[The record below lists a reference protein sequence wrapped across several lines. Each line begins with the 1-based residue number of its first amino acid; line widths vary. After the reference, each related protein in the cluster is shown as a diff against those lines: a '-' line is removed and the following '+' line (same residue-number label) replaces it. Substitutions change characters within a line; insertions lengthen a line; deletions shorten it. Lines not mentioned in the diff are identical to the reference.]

1 MHQGLS
7 AHPAEFSNLAQ
18 LQDAPQPQLG
28 AVLELSNQRGA
39 FGDFIDDLHTDEDL
53 RLSLN
58 LQPSS
63 RRAQGTGRR
72 LISAVMPHRGEQVP
86 HG

>member
-18 LQDAPQPQLG
+18 LQDAPKPQLG

-39 FGDFIDDLHTDEDL
+39 LGDFINDLHADKDL
-53 RLSLN
+53 RLSLT
-58 LQPSS
+58 LQQSS
-63 RRAQGTGRR
+63 RRAQGAGGR
-72 LISAVMPHRGEQVP
+72 LLSAMLPYPVKLVS